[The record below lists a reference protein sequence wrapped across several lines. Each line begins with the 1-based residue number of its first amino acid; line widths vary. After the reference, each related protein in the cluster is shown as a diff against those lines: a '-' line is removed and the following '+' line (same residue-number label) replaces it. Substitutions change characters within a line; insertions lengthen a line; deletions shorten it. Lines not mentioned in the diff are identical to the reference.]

1 LSTLFSI
8 NYQAWLVQLLIWLS
22 IVVISKSIFFGF
34 EFGLEDFLK
43 NLSFALM
50 GWIERYP
57 VLELVLVIVVVPVVM
72 NGLAF
77 WVQDNFLMKKEE
89 VPNG

>member
-1 LSTLFSI
+1 
-8 NYQAWLVQLLIWLS
+8 
-22 IVVISKSIFFGF
+22 
-34 EFGLEDFLK
+34 
-43 NLSFALM
+43 M
-50 GWIERYP
+50 GWIERFP

-89 VPNG
+89 VSNG